1 MKIVAITSCIAGLA
15 HTPMAAKALEQAASK
30 MGHEIKVEQQG
41 AMGRV
46 NTITKE
52 EAQDAD
58 SILIAS
64 DQTISGM
71 ERFDGKKVIK
81 VKIGI
86 ALKKPEA
93 VLTKCIEA
101 IS

>member
-46 NTITKE
+46 NTITK
-52 EAQDAD
+52 
-58 SILIAS
+58 
-64 DQTISGM
+64 
-71 ERFDGKKVIK
+71 KKHK
-81 VKIGI
+81 MRT
-86 ALKKPEA
+86 LY
-93 VLTKCIEA
+93 L
-101 IS
+101 